1 MTHVQFPA
9 SMSGSSKLPVTLSI
23 GDLMLSSGFHGYI
36 YKSGM
41 HSHRHTDKHKTK
53 TFKLQKFKKVE
64 QRANKGYRVLVW
76 EDEKVQDLNSSDN
89 VLVLSITK
97 QYGKND

>member
-1 MTHVQFPA
+1 MGTYTKVACILIDIQINP
-9 SMSGSSKLPVTLSI
+9 KLRL
-23 GDLMLSSGFHGYI
+23 LN
-36 YKSGM
+36 YKN
-41 HSHRHTDKHKTK
+41 
-53 TFKLQKFKKVE
+53 LKVE

-89 VLVLSITK
+89 MLVLSITK